1 MKRKLVGA
9 LVLISGLLGGLVSCE
24 MKNKEIM
31 VLDQKIHIN
40 KDDYFSLTDIARY
53 RNQDAPAA
61 VVKNWLRR
69 KDTIGFLGLWE

>member
-31 VLDQKIHIN
+31 GLDQKIHIN
-40 KDDYFSLTDIARY
+40 KDDS
-53 RNQDAPAA
+53 
-61 VVKNWLRR
+61 
-69 KDTIGFLGLWE
+69 FL